1 MKRTEEFYLASEC
14 EFVENCLKLL
24 NIDYKRTDNA
34 ISDKTGMK
42 VLKLEFEANAE
53 QYAAVV
59 KMFSVR

>member
-24 NIDYKRTDNA
+24 NIDYKRTDDA
-34 ISDKTGMK
+34 VSDKTGMK
-42 VLKLEFEANAE
+42 VYKLEFKADTE
-53 QYAAVV
+53 QYTAIV